1 VPNIGTGTRLRKWQ
15 GRSLLQA
22 IVMDKP
28 GLPNRPPLL
37 EIRDLSLSFSQQTQ
51 LAIDRVNLNVN
62 AGRTLGLVGASGA
75 GKSSI
80 ARAILKLVKPD
91 SGEILFNG
99 KNIYQMT
106 PAELKAARQR
116 IQLVFQ
122 DPSVSL
128 SPRRTVE
135 QALLEPL
142 QHFSIGEPEQQ
153 RQKIRQT
160 LQTVGLDQSSLQRYP
175 HQFSSGQQQ
184 RIAIARALVTDPE
197 LLIADEAVSSLDV
210 SIQAQ
215 ILQLIQVLQKD
226 FGISIL
232 FISHDLAV
240 IRQIAD
246 DVAVMYQGQLLEQST
261 ANQFFSEPAHPY
273 SKTLLS
279 FAKGITPS
287 GWPTEKWHLERS
299 RRSVSEARQCVFAGF
314 CSDKMEVCEQLEPA
328 IFDIQAKNKHVLGSH
343 CVKCH
348 LYDEVKNDEN

>member
-1 VPNIGTGTRLRKWQ
+1 MNTSNLANT
-15 GRSLLQA
+15 
-22 IVMDKP
+22 
-28 GLPNRPPLL
+28 PPLL
-37 EIRDLSLSFSQQTQ
+37 EIRDLSLSFHQQAQ
-51 LAIDRVNLNVN
+51 VAVDRVSLNLA

-80 ARAILKLVKPD
+80 ARAILRLVKPD
-91 SGEILFNG
+91 SGEILFKG
-99 KNIYQMT
+99 KDIYRMN
-106 PAELKAARQR
+106 PHDLKATRQR

-135 QALLEPL
+135 QTLREPL
-142 QHFSIGEPEQQ
+142 QHFAIGDADHQ
-153 RQKIRQT
+153 RQKIRGI
-160 LQTVGLDQSSLQRYP
+160 LQTVGLDQGALNRYP

-184 RIAIARALVTDPE
+184 RIAIARALITNPE

-215 ILQLIQVLQKD
+215 ILQLIQMLQKD

-246 DVAVMYQGQLLEQST
+246 DVAVMYQGQLLEQSP
-261 ANQFFSEPAHPY
+261 ADQFFSGPSHPY
-273 SKTLLS
+273 SKSLLS
-279 FAKGITPS
+279 FAQGKIPS
-287 GWPTEKWHLERS
+287 GWPDDKWYLERT
-299 RRSVSEARQCVFAGF
+299 RQSTGDASTCVFSGY
-314 CSDKMEVCEQLEPA
+314 CPDKMPVCERLEPA
-328 IFDIQAKNKHVLGSH
+328 MHDIHHKNQHVLGPY

-348 LYDEVKNDEN
+348 LYDEVKINDH